1 MRWSLSVGMVPPH
14 ELPELVRVAE
24 AEGWDAISLPDSVFF
39 PAEVS
44 ARYPYTAD
52 GRRTWEPETE
62 MPDPLLTIAAL
73 AATTTT
79 IRFRTS
85 VLKAP
90 LREPLLLAK
99 QVATLAVLTRDR
111 LELGVGLSWIPE
123 EFTFT
128 GTEMRTRG
136 ARLDETIEI
145 LRKVCGGGGPR
156 WVEHHGIHHDFDKLM
171 ISPAPEVAV
180 PILVGGHADAALR
193 RAARMGDG
201 WISANL
207 PPAELAPMIARLT
220 GLRAEA
226 GRADAPFDVCV
237 APVGVT
243 EASGFDA
250 LDAAG
255 ATDVWLSPWRFYG
268 RGRADQASR
277 LDAVRRFAAE
287 VIRR

>member
-1 MRWSLSVGMVPPH
+1 MRWTLSLAMVPPA
-14 ELPELVRVAE
+14 ELPELAAVAE
-24 AEGWDAISLPDSVFF
+24 EAGWDAISLPDSVFY

-44 ARYPYTAD
+44 ADYPYTAD
-52 GRRTWEPETE
+52 GRRMWAPETA

-73 AATTTT
+73 AATTST

-90 LREPLLLAK
+90 LRDPLLLAK
-99 QVATLAVLTRDR
+99 QVATLAVLTQDR

-145 LRKVCGGGGPR
+145 LRKVCGGGGPQ
-156 WVEHHGIHHDFDKLM
+156 WVEHHGRHHDFDKLM

-180 PILVGGHADAALR
+180 PVLVGGHADAALR
-193 RAARMGDG
+193 RAARLGDG

-207 PPAELAPMIARLT
+207 PAAELAPPIDRLAE
-220 GLRAEA
+220 LRAEA
-226 GRADAPFDVCV
+226 GRSALPFSICV
-237 APVGVT
+237 SPVGVT
-243 EASGFDA
+243 DASGFDA
-250 LDAAG
+250 LADVR
-255 ATDVWLSPWRFYG
+255 ATDVWLSPWRTYG
-268 RGRADQASR
+268 ATDAAGR
-277 LDAVRRFAAE
+277 LDAVRRFAAD